1 MAITTESLRRM
12 ERYKIAICDDDRRFI
27 DYMNELLLSVS
38 KKSAEFYPYISGE
51 QLLDDLGRMHHLI
64 IMDIGLGGL
73 DGFQISQKVREVNA
87 DAVLIF
93 CTGEFEPLPEFFEVS
108 AYRYLKKQ
116 YGEERMKTELRAVLK
131 KVDDCYERQFLTG
144 KDSLVGLCKIPLEK
158 IAYISKA
165 KNGSTI
171 HTVEEVFGRE
181 QTYAVKKHL
190 MQLREELKMQGI
202 CCCADWRYWW
212 SVWQK
217 GICIIWF
224 GGIFCIPGSE
234 REIHRFSEQ
243 SISDAGTAV

>member
-1 MAITTESLRRM
+1 M

-27 DYMNELLLSVS
+27 DYMKELLLSVS
-38 KKSAEFYPYISGE
+38 EKPAEFYPYISGE
-51 QLLDDLGRMHHLI
+51 QLLADSGRMHHLI

-73 DGFQISQKVREVNA
+73 DGFQTSKKVREVNA

-131 KVDDCYERQFLTG
+131 KVDDCYEQQFLTG
-144 KDSLVGLCKIPLEK
+144 KDSLGGLCKVPLEK

-171 HTVEEVFGRE
+171 HTVEEAFGRE

-190 MQLREELKMQGI
+190 MQLREELKMQGFGRPH
-202 CCCADWRYWW
+202 DSYLVNFRH
-212 SVWQK
+212 
-217 GICIIWF
+217 IIRCDNTTLTLCNEK
-224 GGIFCIPGSE
+224 IL
-234 REIHRFSEQ
+234 
-243 SISDAGTAV
+243 SISRSKYKDFMDEMVQYWGGKY